1 MQTLLI
7 ASTDAHPIQWIDIT
21 DPSSAELHDLAERY
35 GLHPLMVQDCLQ
47 SDHLP
52 KFEITDSGCAFM
64 ILRAFDPSFRGTPDN
79 LQDLSDKIAIFTG
92 PEYVITIHHKS
103 YTFLESIADRIQ
115 EWSHNNQKS
124 WSTQQVIGYIFRDV
138 LIQYREPAQKIEQEI
153 DYYESNIF
161 LRKGQ
166 RDLLKSLYLIKRRA
180 MLLKRIILL
189 LREPLMQFKIHS
201 GNKHTRLMQDIS
213 DRQLELEIGYDQMLD
228 ELTQLLNLYISLS
241 SQRTND
247 VMRILTIFSVF
258 FLPLTF
264 IVGVYGMNFDFMPEL
279 EWEYGYIG
287 VWVLMLM
294 VTVSVFI
301 WFRKRRW
308 L

>member
-1 MQTLLI
+1 
-7 ASTDAHPIQWIDIT
+7 
-21 DPSSAELHDLAERY
+21 
-35 GLHPLMVQDCLQ
+35 
-47 SDHLP
+47 
-52 KFEITDSGCAFM
+52 
-64 ILRAFDPSFRGTPDN
+64 
-79 LQDLSDKIAIFTG
+79 
-92 PEYVITIHHKS
+92 
-103 YTFLESIADRIQ
+103 
-115 EWSHNNQKS
+115 
-124 WSTQQVIGYIFRDV
+124 
-138 LIQYREPAQKIEQEI
+138 
-153 DYYESNIF
+153 
-161 LRKGQ
+161 
-166 RDLLKSLYLIKRRA
+166 

-201 GNKHTRLMQDIS
+201 GNKHSRLMQDIS
-213 DRQLELEIGYDQMLD
+213 DRQLELEIQYEQMQD

-287 VWVLMLM
+287 VWVLMLI
-294 VTVSVFI
+294 VTLSVFI